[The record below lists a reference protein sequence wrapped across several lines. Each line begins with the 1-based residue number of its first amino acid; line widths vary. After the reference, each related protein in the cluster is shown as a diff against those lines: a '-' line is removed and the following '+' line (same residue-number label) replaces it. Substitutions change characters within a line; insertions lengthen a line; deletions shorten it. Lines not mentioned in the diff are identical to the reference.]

1 MKNLKKH
8 GGLTKGGSILFHSLQ
23 QIIAFF
29 LTVCIA
35 TLIIY
40 SITGVKSGEESG
52 RYKSTLEMNL
62 FSEEKKFDETGIFDQ
77 MLMSALQEIIR
88 YNVAKSQL
96 ETDGRFDGEKI
107 IDVRAF
113 ANRKTDLARGLD
125 STYMLEVF
133 DETYKG
139 DNKLIPELS
148 AVNTVTAQ
156 YYLEDLLK
164 WEKYGIYYEYIT
176 MSEEEFVTWFGTDK
190 VYLYDGI
197 LTEEQKSRLQ
207 EYFSSGVW
215 YSGEQTEVEEFTVEA
230 YDVTDGTTGTFY
242 TESTLNESVLYDGE
256 KKPEEKDEKTYT
268 VNQMH
273 QALLDIID
281 ENPELV
287 AGVYVEGSGEIF
299 VDVRLLQERYETTDG
314 ENLLSIATGWK
325 EYQTLVDYVEQAV
338 YDLAYNYGEYQDF
351 KERYE
356 TGATN
361 IVYIFNMTMM
371 GEAVSV
377 SNLADLADEANLKD
391 ASVEELDVFFRSNY
405 GRYVIYRPQTMTFE
419 SNTGIIEEA
428 GLFDA
433 FSSYEYA
440 YPETAEIWLAVDTT
454 YPAEDSFAE
463 SAEAYETMQPF
474 AYALLLGGILAGV
487 FWIVLLVFLSVMT
500 GWRKKRG
507 EKEGTFVLH
516 WFDAIY
522 TEVMVFMGAV
532 VLYAM
537 AWGARLFYAGLI
549 EEQVFNSRMQIVF
562 ALGVCGM
569 LLSMMFNLFWYSF
582 LRRIKGRVLFK
593 GSLLY
598 LIWKTVVLR
607 ICKAVK
613 RVILAIYDNSG
624 IVFKCVVVVGGLLFV
639 NFLWGFLT
647 YRVWRVGIG
656 FNVFVMLFVI
666 CGVDGTLL
674 YLWFHNHV
682 KRKGIVEGIARIR
695 GGDLYYQVPLEGMHG
710 ENKELAEA
718 VNSIGEGIKSAVETS
733 MKDERLKADLIT
745 NVSHDI
751 KTPLT
756 SIINYVDLLKR
767 EKIEEEPIKGYI
779 AVLDAKSQR
788 LKQLTDDLVEAS
800 KISSGN
806 ITLIMEK
813 INLAELLQQALG
825 EFSEKFEQKRL
836 EVVMTADG
844 EPVYI
849 EADSRRI
856 WRVVENLLNNI
867 FKYALEGTRIYLDML
882 LTEEGRMVTFSL
894 KNISA
899 QRLNIKADELTER
912 FIRGDVSRSTE
923 GSGLGLSIAKN
934 LTELQNGKFDIYLD
948 GDLFKVTLTF
958 PVYEQKQVC
967 NRDMQ

>member
-1 MKNLKKH
+1 MKKH
-8 GGLTKGGSILFHSLQ
+8 SGLTRGGSILFHTLQ
-23 QIIAFF
+23 QITAFF

-35 TLIIY
+35 TLVIY
-40 SITGVKSGEESG
+40 SIAGVKAGEEPV
-52 RYKSTLEMNL
+52 RYKRTFEMNL
-62 FSEEKKFDETGIFDQ
+62 FSEEKRFDETGTFDQ

-125 STYMLEVF
+125 GTYMLEEF
-133 DETYKG
+133 SETYKG
-139 DNKLIPELS
+139 DNKSTPELS
-148 AVNTVTAQ
+148 TINTITAE

-164 WEKYGIYYEYIT
+164 WEKYGFYYEYIT
-176 MSEEEFVTWFGTDK
+176 IPEEEFVTWFGADK

-207 EYFSSGVW
+207 EYFASGVW
-215 YSGEQTEVEEFTVEA
+215 YSVDQAEVETYVVEV
-230 YDVTDGTTGTFY
+230 YDADTTGTFY
-242 TESTLNESVLYDGE
+242 TEENINESVLYDEE
-256 KKPEEKDEKTYT
+256 KKPEDKEETYT
-268 VNQMH
+268 INQMH
-273 QALLDIID
+273 QALLDIMEI
-281 ENPELV
+281 NPALV
-287 AGVYVEGSGEIF
+287 SGVYVDDSGEIF
-299 VDVRLLQERYETTDG
+299 VDVRLLQERYKTIDD
-314 ENLLSIATGWK
+314 ENLLAIANSWK

-338 YDLAYNYGEYQDF
+338 YDLAYNYGEYKDF

-377 SNLADLADEANLKD
+377 SNLADEANLKD
-391 ASVEELDVFFRSNY
+391 ASVEELDAFFRSNY

-440 YPETAEIWLAVDTT
+440 YPETAEIWLAVDTN

-463 SAEAYETMQPF
+463 SAEAYETMRPF
-474 AYALLLGGILAGV
+474 AYALLIGGIVAGV

-522 TEVMVFMGAV
+522 TEVMAVMGVV

-537 AWGARLFYAGLI
+537 AWGVRLFYAGLI

-562 ALGVCGM
+562 TLGACGM

-598 LIWKTVVLR
+598 LLWKNIVLKG
-607 ICKAVK
+607 CKAVK
-613 RVILAIYDNSG
+613 RAVLTIYDNSS

-647 YRVWRVGIG
+647 YEVWRFGTG

-666 CGVDGTLL
+666 CAVDGILL

-695 GGDLYYQVPLEGMHG
+695 GGDLYYQVSLEGMHG

-767 EKIEEEPIKGYI
+767 EKIEEEPVKGYI

-867 FKYALEGTRIYLDML
+867 FKYALEGTRIYLDMFL
-882 LTEEGRMVTFSL
+882 AEEGNKVTLSL

-934 LTELQNGKFDIYLD
+934 LTELQNGSFDIYLD

-958 PVYEQKQVC
+958 PVYEQKQVSE
-967 NRDMQ
+967 NALEMQ

>member
-1 MKNLKKH
+1 MKKH
-8 GGLTKGGSILFHSLQ
+8 GGLTKGGSILFHGLQ
-23 QIIAFF
+23 QIIAFL
-29 LTVCIA
+29 LTVCIT
-35 TLIIY
+35 TLGIY
-40 SITGVKSGEESG
+40 SFAVVKARGESG
-52 RYKSTLEMNL
+52 RYKSAFEMNL
-62 FSEEKKFDETGIFDQ
+62 FSEEKRFDETGTFDQ

-125 STYMLEVF
+125 RTYMLQEF
-133 DETYKG
+133 GERYKG
-139 DNKLIPELS
+139 DNNLTTEAGS
-148 AVNTVTAQ
+148 VSTVTAE

-164 WEKYGIYYEYIT
+164 WEKYGIYYECIT
-176 MSEEEFVTWFGTDK
+176 MSEEEFVTWFGADK

-207 EYFSSGVW
+207 EYFSSGVL
-215 YSGEQTEVEEFTVEA
+215 YSTEQTEVEEYVVEV
-230 YDVTDGTTGTFY
+230 YDNGTTGAVY
-242 TESTLNESVLYDGE
+242 TETTLNEQVLYDEE
-256 KKPEEKDEKTYT
+256 KKPEDKEETYT
-268 VNQMH
+268 INQMH
-273 QALLDIID
+273 QALLDIM
-281 ENPELV
+281 EMNPELV
-287 AGVYVEGSGEIF
+287 SGVYVDDFGKIF
-299 VDVRLLQERYETTDG
+299 VDVCLLQERYQTIDG
-314 ENLLSIATGWK
+314 ENLFSTATGWR

-361 IVYIFNMTMM
+361 IVYIFNMTML

-377 SNLADLADEANLKD
+377 SNLADEENLKE
-391 ASVEELDVFFRSNY
+391 ASVEERDTFFRNNY

-433 FSSYEYA
+433 FSGYEYA

-454 YPAEDSFAE
+454 YPADDFFAE
-463 SAEAYETMQPF
+463 AANAYQTMQPF
-474 AYALLLGGILAGV
+474 AYVLLIGGILASII
-487 FWIVLLVFLSVMT
+487 WIVLQVFLSVMT

-522 TEVMVFMGAV
+522 TEVMVFMGSI
-532 VLYAM
+532 VLLAM
-537 AWGARLFYAGLI
+537 TWGAHLIYAGLI
-549 EEQVFNSRMQIVF
+549 EKQIFKSRVQIIF
-562 ALGVCGM
+562 TLSIWGV
-569 LLSMMFNLFWYSF
+569 LFSLMFSLFWYSL
-582 LRRIKGRVLFK
+582 LRRIKGGVLFK

-598 LIWKTVVLR
+598 LIWKNIVLR
-607 ICKAVK
+607 GCRAAK
-613 RVILAIYDNSG
+613 RVILGIYDNSS
-624 IVFKCVVVVGGLLFV
+624 IIFKCIVVVGGLLFV
-639 NFLWGFLT
+639 NFLWGFFT
-647 YRVWRVGIG
+647 YEVWRFGTG

-666 CGVDGTLL
+666 SVVDGVLL

-718 VNSIGEGIKSAVETS
+718 VNSIGEGIKTAVETS

-767 EKIEEEPIKGYI
+767 EKIEEEPLKGYI

-813 INLAELLQQALG
+813 INLTELLQQALG
-825 EFSEKFEQKRL
+825 EFSEKFEQRRL

-844 EPVYI
+844 EPVYV

-867 FKYALEGTRIYLDML
+867 FKYALEGTRIYLDMF
-882 LTEEGRMVTFSL
+882 LTEEGNKVTLSI

-958 PVYEQKQVC
+958 PVYEKKQISE
-967 NRDMQ
+967 NIPEMQQ